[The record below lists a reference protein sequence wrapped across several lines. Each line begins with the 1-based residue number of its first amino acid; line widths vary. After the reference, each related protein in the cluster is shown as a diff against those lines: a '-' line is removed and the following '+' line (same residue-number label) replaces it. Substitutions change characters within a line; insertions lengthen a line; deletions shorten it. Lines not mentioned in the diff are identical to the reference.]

1 MKLPSLRRRAV
12 LAGGAGLAVLA
23 PALDVP
29 ADAVGSRLFRHGV
42 ASGDPMPSRVVI
54 WTRVTPTAA
63 ATPGSGKGPSVEVR
77 WEVAHDARFTRV
89 VRRGTAVTGPGRD
102 HTVKL
107 DVTGLKPATW
117 YFYRFTALG
126 RFGGARSRVGRTR
139 TAPAERA
146 TPSRLRLG
154 VVSCANWQA
163 GYFAAYRGLA
173 RRDDLD
179 AVLHLGDYFYEY
191 GAGGYG
197 EGPENT
203 DVRRHDPTHEIVSLS
218 DYRRRHAQYKTDADL
233 QDLHAR
239 YPFVVTWDDHEVT
252 NDQWARGA
260 ENHNAGEGDYL
271 RRRARA
277 HRAYDEWMPARLS
290 STAALG
296 DGDRLY
302 RRLRWGQL
310 AEISMLD
317 LRSYRSQQVATTAP
331 TPVPAPEQEVSD
343 PDRTIMGQRQLRW
356 LKESLTRKQALWKLI
371 GNPVMI
377 APVSFAQVPG
387 DLLTPINDVT
397 GLLPDDGFPYNVD
410 QWDGYTADR
419 REVLDFI
426 EDHHVEN
433 ALFVTGDIH
442 SGWACELPFDVAT
455 YPVSQSAG
463 VEFVCSSVTSNNL
476 DDITGSPPRTSSLA
490 VEEVI
495 KANNRHVKY
504 LNFDDHGFSVLDIT
518 ARRAQMDWFVIAD
531 RADRRTAITHTAS
544 YATRV
549 GTNKVVAV
557 DGPVR

>member
-1 MKLPSLRRRAV
+1 MLRRRAV
-12 LAGGAGLAVLA
+12 LAGGAGGVGLAALA
-23 PALDVP
+23 PALDIP
-29 ADAVGSRLFRHGV
+29 ADAAGSRLFRHGV
-42 ASGDPMPSRVVI
+42 ASGDPLPTAVLI

-77 WEVAHDARFTRV
+77 WEVATDARFTKV

-102 HTVKL
+102 HTVKV
-107 DVTGLKPATW
+107 DVTGLRTATW

-126 RFGGARSRVGRTR
+126 GHSRVGRTR

-146 TPSRLRLG
+146 TPARLRLG
-154 VVSCANWQA
+154 VASCANWQA

-173 RRDDLD
+173 RRNDLD

-203 DVRRHDPTHEIVSLS
+203 DVRRHDPPHEVVSLS
-218 DYRRRHAQYKTDADL
+218 DYRRRHAQYKTDEDL

-239 YPFVVTWDDHEVT
+239 YPFIVTWDDHEVT

-260 ENHNAGEGDYL
+260 ENHNPGEGDYL

-277 HRAYDEWMPARLS
+277 HRAYDEWMPARMS
-290 STAALG
+290 GTAALG
-296 DGDRLY
+296 DGARLF
-302 RRLRWGQL
+302 RRIGWGQL

-317 LRSYRSQQVATTAP
+317 LRSYRSQQVDTAAP
-331 TPVPAPEQEVSD
+331 SPVPSTEEQISD
-343 PDRTIMGQRQLRW
+343 PARTLLGAAQLRW
-356 LKESLTRKQALWKLI
+356 LKNSLSRYRPLWRVV

-377 APVSFAQVPG
+377 APVTFAQVPRE
-387 DLLTPINDVT
+387 LLNPINDVT

-419 REVLDFI
+419 REILDQI
-426 EDHHVEN
+426 ADHQVDN

-442 SGWACELPFDVAT
+442 SGWACELPYDAAT
-455 YPVSQSAG
+455 YPVSESAG

-490 VEEVI
+490 VEEII

-518 ARRAQMDWFVIAD
+518 PKRAQMDWFIVAD
-531 RADRRTAITHTAS
+531 RSDRRTAIRHTAS

-557 DGPVR
+557 EGPVR